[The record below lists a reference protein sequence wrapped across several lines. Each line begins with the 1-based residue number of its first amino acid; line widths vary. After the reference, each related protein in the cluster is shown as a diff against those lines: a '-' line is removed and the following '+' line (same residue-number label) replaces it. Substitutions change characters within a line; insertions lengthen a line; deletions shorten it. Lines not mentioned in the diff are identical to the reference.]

1 VNLDSLLQPLQH
13 FCVNLGLTRIVKLLA
28 NLNNPHHQ
36 VPLIHVGGTNGK
48 GSVCAYLSSVLTEA
62 GYRTGR
68 YTSPHLVDWTER
80 ICINEQPINPE
91 IFSQLILQ
99 VLSAIDLEEE
109 SPTQFEVITAVA
121 WLYFAQQ
128 KVDVAVVEVGLGGR
142 LDATNVCPKPLV
154 TVITSISREHWQ
166 QLGPTVADI
175 AGEKAGIIKPGCPVV
190 MGQLPA
196 DAEKV
201 VRSRSLE
208 LQCPII
214 APQPAQEINPGWA
227 EYYKIQNLKFKIQ
240 NSKYPA
246 GNHPPSLH
254 QIENPESIRYHL
266 PLKGQIQLHNS
277 TLALAAL
284 EILQEQGWQISE
296 QTIINGIGKTKWPGR
311 MQCFTWKH
319 NNHNYQL
326 LIDGAH
332 NPASAEV
339 LRNYVDSFSTQNI
352 TWVIG
357 MLATKDHSDIFQALL
372 KTGDKLYLVPVPD
385 NNSADPDHLSKL
397 ANETCPDLGFCSTY
411 PDVFSALDAA
421 FTSTDNLV
429 VLCGSL
435 YLIGHFLGKSN

>member
-1 VNLDSLLQPLQH
+1 VNIDSLLQPLQH
-13 FCVNLGLTRIVKLLA
+13 FGVNLGLTRIVKLLA
-28 NLNNPHHQ
+28 NLDNPHHQ

-80 ICINEQPINPE
+80 ICINERPINPE
-91 IFSQLILQ
+91 TLSQLILRIQ
-99 VLSAIDLEEE
+99 SAIDLREE
-109 SPTQFEVITAVA
+109 SPTQFEVITAAA

-128 KVDVAVVEVGLGGR
+128 KVDVAIVEVGLGGR

-190 MGQLPA
+190 IGQLPA

-201 VRSRSLE
+201 VRARSLE

-227 EYYKIQNLKFKIQ
+227 EYYKIQN
-240 NSKYPA
+240 SKYPP
-246 GNHPPSLH
+246 GNHPPGLY
-254 QIENPESIRYHL
+254 QIENSESIRYHL
-266 PLKGQIQLHNS
+266 PLQGQIQLHNS

-284 EILQEQGWQISE
+284 EILQKQGWQISE

-311 MQCFTWKH
+311 MQWFTWKH
-319 NNHNYQL
+319 NNYNYQL

-332 NPASAEV
+332 NPASAQV

-357 MLATKDHSDIFQALL
+357 MLATKDHSDIFHALL

-385 NNSADPDHLSKL
+385 NNSANLDHLSKL
-397 ANETCPDLGFCSTY
+397 ANETYPDLGFCSTY

-435 YLIGHFLGKSN
+435 YLIGHFLGNSN